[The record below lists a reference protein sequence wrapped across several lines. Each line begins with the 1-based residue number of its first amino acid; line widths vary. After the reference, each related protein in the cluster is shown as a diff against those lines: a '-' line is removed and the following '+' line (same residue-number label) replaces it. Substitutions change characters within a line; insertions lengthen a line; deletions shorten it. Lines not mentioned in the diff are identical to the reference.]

1 MMRRLLVSRHA
12 NALLAWLATLSYG
25 TAAMW
30 PHVSDL
36 PQPLL
41 GLRGLADLHLG
52 IPLTLVSAA
61 LALFLSVPAWRSRD
75 RLMVCAGASLAFCAF
90 VGFAVAAS
98 AAVPFAF
105 IGVNILRQSRG
116 HRARSSPLWA
126 ETQ

>member
-12 NALLAWLATLSYG
+12 NALLAWLATLAYG
-25 TAAMW
+25 TAALW
-30 PHVSDL
+30 PLLSDL

-41 GLRGLADLHLG
+41 GLRMLADPHLG

-61 LALFLSVPAWRSRD
+61 LALFLSIPRWQSRD
-75 RLMVCAGASLAFCAF
+75 RLLVCAGASLAFCAF
-90 VGFAVAAS
+90 VAFAVAVS

-105 IGVNILRQSRG
+105 IGANSLRDGRG